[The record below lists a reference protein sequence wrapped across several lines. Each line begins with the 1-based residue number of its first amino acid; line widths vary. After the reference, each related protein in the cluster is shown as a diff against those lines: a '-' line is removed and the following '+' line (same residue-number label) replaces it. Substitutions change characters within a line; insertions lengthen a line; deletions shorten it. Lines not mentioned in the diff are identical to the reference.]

1 MRRLAIGFGIF
12 IVVVVAGILIFV
24 TTFDVNRYHGTIQ
37 AELEKRLGRPVTLGD
52 MHLGAFPPRFRV
64 QDPSIAEDPH
74 FGGGAA
80 FVKAQQLDVSVK
92 LMPLLHKQV
101 EVDSITLQRPT
112 VNLIKNQSGVWN
124 FASVG
129 QSSESPQPA
138 SVPSPRAPGSA
149 GQPAQPPQAAS
160 NKQFSLGQL
169 TINDGQI
176 SVLDQ
181 QKSKTPSLYDHI
193 DVTLKNFSPDK
204 PFSIDAAVHMAGS
217 GSEARLQGEG
227 GPIVQ
232 GEPATTPFR
241 GSVTLKQVGISDL
254 SKFFNA
260 PAMSGSDGSLT
271 GETKIN
277 SQNGKLTAH
286 GDTNIQNAK
295 VHGTELGYPIAAQY
309 DLTDDLA
316 LDVLTIRNFMLKLGP
331 TPLQISGTVPLQIS
345 GTVNAK
351 SAPAL
356 LDLNVKANNISIAEA
371 AKLGAA
377 SGMALSQGTN
387 ATGNVNA
394 NIQIRGESAKPALN
408 GTVTASNIQ
417 VSGKD
422 IPQPIQIPSATFNLT
437 PTQIQ
442 SNTFNVTSGGSTL
455 DTQFTLRNY
464 QAPAPVVD
472 ATVRAPNAQLPAV
485 LAMAKAYGVTSL
497 DKVNG
502 AGTMN
507 LNLHAAGPLKS
518 VSTAEIMRTL
528 NGTVKVDFNNVK
540 YSGADINHELASI
553 AGFLN
558 SNPAS
563 TPAQGYTNILKMTGD
578 IAVKNGI
585 AETNNL
591 QAKLDLGNVGA
602 AGTASLID
610 NTLNMRV
617 TMVLSQASSQ
627 KAGGNSIGGFM
638 QTALANN
645 KGELVVPALVTG
657 TFSNPRFAPD
667 VQQIAQMKVKGLVP
681 NFDNPASVTGALQ
694 NLLGGAKNPQAAPSQ
709 GQQQQ
714 PQQNP
719 VDQLM
724 GIFGKKK
731 KPDQPSQ
738 PPK

>member
-12 IVVVVAGILIFV
+12 IVVVVAAVLIFV
-24 TTFDVNRYHGTIQ
+24 TTFDVNKYHGTIQ
-37 AELEKRLGRPVTLGD
+37 AELERRLGRPVTLGD
-52 MHLGAFPPRFRV
+52 MHLGAFPPSFRV

-92 LMPLLHKQV
+92 LLPLLHKQV
-101 EVDSITLQRPT
+101 EVDSITLLRPT

-129 QSSESPQPA
+129 QPSESPQPA
-138 SVPSPRAPGSA
+138 AVPSPGAPGSA
-149 GQPAQPPQAAS
+149 QPAKPPQEAS

-181 QKSKTPSLYDHI
+181 QKSKTPSVYDHI

-204 PFSIDAAVHMAGS
+204 PFSIDAAVHTAGS

-260 PAMSGSDGSLT
+260 PVMNGSDGSLT

-277 SQNGKLTAH
+277 SQNGKLTAQ

-295 VHGTELGYPIAAQY
+295 VHGMDLGYPIVAQY

-331 TPLQISGTVPLQIS
+331 TPLQMS

-351 SAPAL
+351 STPAL
-356 LDLNVKANNISIAEA
+356 LDLNVKANNVSIAEA
-371 AKLGAA
+371 AKLAAA
-377 SGMALSQGTN
+377 SGMALSQSTN

-394 NIQIRGESAKPALN
+394 NIQIRGEAAKPALN

-422 IPQPIQIPSATFNLT
+422 IAQPIQIPSATFNLT

-464 QAPAPVVD
+464 LAPAPVVD

-528 NGTVKVDFNNVK
+528 NGTMKVDLNNVK

-617 TMVLSQASSQ
+617 TVVLSQASSQ

-667 VQQIAQMKVKGLVP
+667 VQQIAQMKVRGLVP
-681 NFDNPASVTGALQ
+681 NFDNPASVTGVLQ

-714 PQQNP
+714 TQQNP

-724 GIFGKKK
+724 GIFGNKK

>member
-12 IVVVVAGILIFV
+12 IVVVVAAVLIFV
-24 TTFDVNRYHGTIQ
+24 TAFDVNKYHGTIQ

-52 MHLGAFPPRFRV
+52 MHLGVFPPRFRV

-74 FGGGAA
+74 FGDGAA

-92 LMPLLHKQV
+92 LLPLLHKEV
-101 EVDSITLQRPT
+101 EVDSVTLQRPT

-129 QSSESPQPA
+129 HPSESPQSA
-138 SVPSPRAPGSA
+138 AAPLPGTPGAA
-149 GQPAQPPQAAS
+149 GQPAQPQEAS

-169 TINDGQI
+169 TIMDGQI

-232 GEPATTPFR
+232 GAPATTPFR

-277 SQNGKLTAH
+277 SQNGKLTAQ

-295 VHGTELGYPIAAQY
+295 VHGMDLGYPIAAQY
-309 DLTDDLA
+309 DLTNDLA
-316 LDVLTIRNFMLKLGP
+316 LDVLTIRNFMLKLGS
-331 TPLQISGTVPLQIS
+331 TPLQMN

-356 LDLNVKANNISIAEA
+356 LDLNIKANNVSIAEA
-371 AKLGAA
+371 AKLAAA
-377 SGMALSQGTN
+377 SGMALSQSTN
-387 ATGNVNA
+387 VTGNVNA
-394 NIQIRGESAKPALN
+394 NIQVRGAAAKPALN
-408 GTVTASNIQ
+408 GAITANNIN

-422 IPQPIQIPSATFNLT
+422 IAQPIQIPSATLNLT

-455 DTQFTLRNY
+455 DAQFALRNY
-464 QAPAPVVD
+464 LASSPLVD

-518 VSTAEIMRTL
+518 VSTAEITRTL
-528 NGTVKVDFNNVK
+528 NGTMKVDFNNVK

-578 IAVKNGI
+578 IVVRNGI

-617 TMVLSQASSQ
+617 TVVLSQASSQ

-694 NLLGGAKNPQAAPSQ
+694 NLLGGPKNPAQVAPSQ
-709 GQQQQ
+709 GQQQP

-719 VDQLM
+719 VEQLM

>member
-12 IVVVVAGILIFV
+12 IVVVVAAVLIFV
-24 TTFDVNRYHGTIQ
+24 TTFDVNKYHGTIQ
-37 AELEKRLGRPVTLGD
+37 AELEKRLGRPITLGD
-52 MHLGAFPPRFRV
+52 MHLGVFPPRFRV

-74 FGGGAA
+74 FGDGTA

-92 LMPLLHKQV
+92 LLPLLHKQV

-129 QSSESPQPA
+129 QPSESPQPA
-138 SVPSPRAPGSA
+138 AVPSPGTPGSA

-204 PFSIDAAVHMAGS
+204 PFNIDAAVHMAGS

-277 SQNGKLTAH
+277 SQNGKLTAK

-295 VHGTELGYPIAAQY
+295 VHGMDLGYPIAAQY

-331 TPLQISGTVPLQIS
+331 TPLQISGTV
-345 GTVNAK
+345 NAK

-356 LDLNVKANNISIAEA
+356 LDLNLKANNVSIAEA
-371 AKLGAA
+371 AKLAAA
-377 SGMALSQGTN
+377 SGMALSQSTN

-417 VSGKD
+417 ISGKD
-422 IPQPIQIPSATFNLT
+422 IAQPIQIPSATFNLT

-518 VSTAEIMRTL
+518 VTTAEIMRTL
-528 NGTVKVDFNNVK
+528 NGTMKIDFNNVK

-617 TMVLSQASSQ
+617 TVVLSQASSQ

-694 NLLGGAKNPQAAPSQ
+694 NLLGGAKNPAQAAPSQ
-709 GQQQQ
+709 GQQQP

-719 VDQLM
+719 VEQLM

-731 KPDQPSQ
+731 KPDQQSQ

>member
-12 IVVVVAGILIFV
+12 IVVVVAAVLIFV
-24 TTFDVNRYHGTIQ
+24 TTFDVNKYHGTIQ

-92 LMPLLHKQV
+92 LLPLLHKQV

-129 QSSESPQPA
+129 QPSESPQA
-138 SVPSPRAPGSA
+138 GAVPSPGTLGSA

-277 SQNGKLTAH
+277 SQNGKLTAK

-295 VHGTELGYPIAAQY
+295 VHGMDLGYPIAAQY

-331 TPLQISGTVPLQIS
+331 TPLQVS

-371 AKLGAA
+371 AKLAAA

-408 GTVTASNIQ
+408 GTVTASDIQ

-518 VSTAEIMRTL
+518 ITTAEIMRTL
-528 NGTVKVDFNNVK
+528 NGTMKVDFNNVK

-578 IAVKNGI
+578 IVVKNGI

-617 TMVLSQASSQ
+617 TVVLSQASSQ

-645 KGELVVPALVTG
+645 KGTG
-657 TFSNPRFAPD
+657 RS
-667 VQQIAQMKVKGLVP
+667 
-681 NFDNPASVTGALQ
+681 GARHR
-694 NLLGGAKNPQAAPSQ
+694 NLLKSQ
-709 GQQQQ
+709 
-714 PQQNP
+714 
-719 VDQLM
+719 
-724 GIFGKKK
+724 IC
-731 KPDQPSQ
+731 S
-738 PPK
+738 